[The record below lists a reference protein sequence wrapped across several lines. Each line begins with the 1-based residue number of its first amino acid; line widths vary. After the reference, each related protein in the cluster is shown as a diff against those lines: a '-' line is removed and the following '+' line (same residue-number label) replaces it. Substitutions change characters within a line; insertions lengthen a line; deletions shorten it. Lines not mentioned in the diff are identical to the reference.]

1 MGLGLY
7 SGFMSGI
14 FPLILEGGKLM
25 LTLGFISGCF
35 ILMRG
40 FPADSIK
47 KIKYATIGY
56 ALLQLC
62 QMYIQF
68 VDKII
73 SQIHF

>member
-7 SGFMSGI
+7 KGFMDGI

-25 LTLGFISGCF
+25 LTLGFISGCY

-40 FPADSIK
+40 CPADSIK

-56 ALLQLC
+56 TLLQLC
-62 QMYIQF
+62 QMYIKF
-68 VDKII
+68 VDKIV